1 MYRIKGK
8 DCCAILS
15 HAPCLPSPPS
25 RRCPLLF
32 VLPRRFCLVAIP
44 PCYFLYFSAAG
55 FIQLVLNHVSSFV
68 AAAPCLAFFSW
79 TCVPVFFCFYGNFW
93 CFVLTCLWTCGG
105 SPRNIRRAIAQL
117 EEEGTNAY
125 PHKFHASISIPD
137 FVAKFQDVE
146 VGEKQASGRRNR
158 KAAPDPCRLA
168 T

>member
-1 MYRIKGK
+1 M
-8 DCCAILS
+8 LS
-15 HAPCLPSPPS
+15 CPMPPVCL
-25 RRCPLLF
+25 RLLLADVPF
-32 VLPRRFCLVAIP
+32 FLCCLVAFVLLQYPHVI
-44 PCYFLYFSAAG
+44 FSIFRRRA
-55 FIQLVLNHVSSFV
+55 S
-68 AAAPCLAFFSW
+68 FSW
-79 TCVPVFFCFYGNFW
+79 CSITSLRSSRQHPVLLFSRGLVCLFFFCFYGNFW